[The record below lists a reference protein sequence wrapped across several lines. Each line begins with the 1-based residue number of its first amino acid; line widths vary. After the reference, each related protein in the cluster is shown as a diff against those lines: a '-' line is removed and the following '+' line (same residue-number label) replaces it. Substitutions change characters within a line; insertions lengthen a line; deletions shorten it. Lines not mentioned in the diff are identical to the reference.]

1 MADTPYP
8 IVRTGLGQ
16 DSHRFEAVP
25 TGKVLRLAG
34 LAFENEAALEG
45 NSDADV
51 VLHALCNALTGVHGV
66 VVLGKRT
73 DELCQEGVTD
83 SAEYV
88 KETLEHLGSLRLSHV
103 SVSLECLKPK
113 IAPQIGAMRQKLAEL
128 LKLDY
133 RDVAITAHTGEGLT
147 AFGRGEGIFATVIVT
162 AQEDY
167 EPDENAH
174 D

>member
-1 MADTPYP
+1 MPKH

-16 DSHRFEAVP
+16 DSHRFEASP
-25 TGKVLRLAG
+25 TGKVLKLAG
-34 LAFENEAALEG
+34 LPFEGEAALEG

-66 VVLGKRT
+66 VVLGART
-73 DELCQEGVTD
+73 DELCKEGITD
-83 SAEYV
+83 SAAYV
-88 KETLEHLGSLRLSHV
+88 KETLEHLGSLKVQHV
-103 SVSLECLKPK
+103 SVSLECLRPK
-113 IAPQIGAMRQKLAEL
+113 IAPKIGAMRESLARL

-147 AFGRGEGIFATVIVT
+147 AFGRGEGILASVIVT
-162 AQEDY
+162 AQEDH
-167 EPDENAH
+167 EATDEEN